1 MYNQN
6 KIVTVSVRIN
16 ENTLDK
22 IKSIYKDWVIGSGGS
37 FFNNNCNKSFV
48 IEKAIDVL
56 YLLDLSDKDTFFN
69 VFGHLI
75 NDYKKT
81 WFLLSEKK
89 VIDVIINL
97 ENVNNHIS

>member
-6 KIVTVSVRIN
+6 KTVTVSVRIN

-37 FFNNNCNKSFV
+37 FFNNDCNKSFV
-48 IEKAIDVL
+48 IEKAINAL

-75 NDYKKT
+75 NDYYKNCNSTLKE
-81 WFLLSEKK
+81 FILRKDK
-89 VIDVIINL
+89 NM
-97 ENVNNHIS
+97 